1 MNEARFSTNIRYTM
15 TGLEEQLTIRNDT
28 DLGAHFAEVKKA
40 RDLLSTLGAHSSKSN
55 ALQQTTST
63 EPQPTAPVCKKCASS
78 ENMELV
84 SFTKDGKPKD
94 AWKCQKCNAWH
105 YDEKNGGK
113 K

>member
-1 MNEARFSTNIRYTM
+1 MNEARFSTNIRYTIN
-15 TGLEEQLTIRNDT
+15 GLDEQLTIRNDS
-28 DLGAHFAEVKKA
+28 DLATHIAEVKKA
-40 RDLLSTLGAHSSKSN
+40 RDLLSAIGAHSAKPNDSS
-55 ALQQTTST
+55 QTTSAM
-63 EPQPTAPVCKKCASS
+63 PQPTAPVCKKCSS
-78 ENMELV
+78 SDDMELV

>member
-1 MNEARFSTNIRYTM
+1 
-15 TGLEEQLTIRNDT
+15 
-28 DLGAHFAEVKKA
+28 
-40 RDLLSTLGAHSSKSN
+40 
-55 ALQQTTST
+55 
-63 EPQPTAPVCKKCASS
+63 
-78 ENMELV
+78 MELV

>member
-1 MNEARFSTNIRYTM
+1 MQEARFSTNIRYTCA
-15 TGLEEQLTIRNDT
+15 GLQEQLTIRNDS
-28 DLGAHFAEVKKA
+28 DLGTHFAEVKKA
-40 RDLLSTLGAHSSKSN
+40 RDVLLSLGAGSAKPN
-55 ALQQTTST
+55 GGPQTTSAM
-63 EPQPTAPVCKKCASS
+63 PQTAAPVCKKCSS
-78 ENMELV
+78 SDDMELV

>member
-1 MNEARFSTNIRYTM
+1 MQEARFSTNIRYTI

-28 DLGAHFAEVKKA
+28 DLAAHFAEVKKA
-40 RDLLSTLGAHSSKSN
+40 RDLLNNLGAHSAKSN
-55 ALQQTTST
+55 GSSQNVST
-63 EPQPTAPVCKKCASS
+63 DPQPTAPVCKKCGSS
-78 ENMELV
+78 DDMELV